1 MQIKQG
7 TEKQK
12 KAHKGLTYK
21 CFVKSAILT
30 EWKVRT
36 TNGFVYINSIFRLTM
51 DYFLNVFSL
60 FLFILELFQRKLY
73 LPKIL
78 LIWDKILPVPNHK
91 VMKIRKM
98 FKLIIKIPL
107 NINLGAN
114 IFHTIKCLLK

>member
-7 TEKQK
+7 TEKKK

-91 VMKIRKM
+91 VMKIRKCS
-98 FKLIIKIPL
+98 
-107 NINLGAN
+107 NL
-114 IFHTIKCLLK
+114 